1 MSRELAEAKLQ
12 LVLVD
17 FAVKSWQ
24 HASQVL
30 NEITLRLKDD
40 SSYRRAR
47 KHGNSGTVQTHAVR
61 LHMVSLKPNV
71 GLGIRFSRS

>member
-1 MSRELAEAKLQ
+1 VSRELAEAKLQ

-17 FAVKSWQ
+17 FVVESWQ

-40 SSYRRAR
+40 SNYRRAR
-47 KHGNSGTVQTHAVR
+47 KHRNSGTGQIHAVQ
-61 LHMVSLKPNV
+61 LHMVSFKPNV
-71 GLGIRFSRS
+71 GLGIRLSRS